1 MLNIE
6 NNESLFQHFS
16 LVLSYSRK
24 PTKPCYTF
32 NCYFIQ
38 DIITKEK
45 KFRPPNPLIPLAW
58 KENFQAYTYPYFA
71 QHWK

>member
-6 NNESLFQHFS
+6 NNDPFSAFS
-16 LVLSYSRK
+16 LVLSYSHK
-24 PTKPCYTF
+24 PTKPRYTF

-45 KFRPPNPLIPLAW
+45 KFRPPNPLILLAW
-58 KENFQAYTYPYFA
+58 TENFQAYTYPYFA
-71 QHWK
+71 KHWK